1 VIAYFDTSAV
11 VPLLVAELGSTR
23 AASLW
28 DSADRVVSVRLV
40 YPETRAAL
48 AQAERLGR
56 LTARQLRDAVV
67 EFDSLFEAVD
77 LVEVDDALA
86 RRAGELAEVRRL
98 RGYDAV
104 HLAAAERIRDPDVVV
119 VAGDRALLDA
129 ATAEAMAVAELPW
142 PRPSAGSAR
151 G

>member
-1 VIAYFDTSAV
+1 MIAYFDTSAV
-11 VPLLVAELGSTR
+11 LPLLIAEAGSAR

-28 DSADRVVSVRLV
+28 DGADRVVSVRLV

-56 LTARQLRDAVV
+56 LTARHLRVAVT
-67 EFDSLFEAVD
+67 EFDALFEEMD

-86 RRAGELAEVRRL
+86 RRAGELAEARQL

-104 HLAAAERIRDPDVVV
+104 HLAAADRVRDPNVVV
-119 VAGDRALLDA
+119 IASDGALLEA
-129 ATAEAMAVAELPW
+129 AAAEGLAVAELP
-142 PRPSAGSAR
+142 
-151 G
+151 

>member
-11 VPLLVAELGSTR
+11 VPLLIAEPSSLR

-28 DSADRVVSVRLV
+28 DSADRVVSIRLS
-40 YPETRAAL
+40 YPEARAAL

-56 LTARQLRDAVV
+56 VTARQLRDAVT
-67 EFDSLFEAVD
+67 ELDSLFEELD
-77 LVEVDDALA
+77 LVEIDDALA

-104 HLAAAERIRDPDVVV
+104 HLAAADRVRGPDVVV
-119 VAGDRALLDA
+119 IAGDSALLDA
-129 ATAEAMAVAELPW
+129 ATAEGMTVAEL
-142 PRPSAGSAR
+142 R
-151 G
+151 